1 MDNFLTLA
9 TERLIWTVNGL
20 LAILY
25 SLVDHL
31 TALAFALA
39 MAAFVITTSREQRAW
54 AMGAGILSIAAS
66 LIAPSPVPLFLLI
79 MILGGWAAVMLEQ
92 YNRPAQ
98 RWNVIRGLALYSLA
112 GVGFTLYRNLGLG
125 ESVLA
130 DPMMAQGAG
139 YLNAIIGIAMYVIP
153 LGFLAMAA
161 QSVWSHPPAPGTPS
175 DLIMKVR
182 TRGGG

>member
-1 MDNFLTLA
+1 MLI

-25 SLVDHL
+25 SLADHM
-31 TALAFALA
+31 TALAFAKA
-39 MAAFVITTSREQRAW
+39 MITFVITTPREQRAW
-54 AMGAGILSIAAS
+54 ALGTGMLSIGAS
-66 LIAPSPVPLFLLI
+66 LIAPTPVPIFLLV
-79 MILGGWAAVMLEQ
+79 MILGGWATVMLEQ

-98 RWNVIRGLALYSLA
+98 RWNVIRGLALYALA
-112 GVGFTLYRNLGLG
+112 GVGFTLYRKLGLG
-125 ESVLA
+125 ESILA

-161 QSVWSHPPAPGTPS
+161 QSVWAHPPAPGTPS
-175 DLIMKVR
+175 DLITKVR
-182 TRGGG
+182 TRGRS

>member
-1 MDNFLTLA
+1 MDNFFTLA

-25 SLVDHL
+25 SLIDHL

-39 MAAFVITTSREQRAW
+39 LAAFVITTPREQRAW
-54 AMGAGILSIAAS
+54 AIGAGILSIAAR
-66 LIAPSPVPLFLLI
+66 LIAPSPVPLFLLV
-79 MILGGWAAVMLEQ
+79 MILGGWATVMLEQ

-98 RWNVIRGLALYSLA
+98 RWNVIRGLALYALA

-161 QSVWSHPPAPGTPS
+161 QSVWAHPPAPGTPS
-175 DLIMKVR
+175 DLITKVR

>member
-1 MDNFLTLA
+1 MDNFFTLA

-25 SLVDHL
+25 SLIDHL

-39 MAAFVITTSREQRAW
+39 VAAFVITTPREQRAW
-54 AMGAGILSIAAS
+54 AIGAGILSIAAS
-66 LIAPSPVPLFLLI
+66 LIASSPVPLFLLV

-98 RWNVIRGLALYSLA
+98 RWNVIRGLALYALA

-161 QSVWSHPPAPGTPS
+161 QSVWAHPPTPGTPS
-175 DLIMKVR
+175 DLITKVR

>member
-1 MDNFLTLA
+1 MDNFFTLA
-9 TERLIWTVNGL
+9 TERLIWTMNGL

-25 SLVDHL
+25 SLIDHL
-31 TALAFALA
+31 TALAFALVV
-39 MAAFVITTSREQRAW
+39 AAFVITTPREQRAW
-54 AMGAGILSIAAS
+54 AIGAGILSIAAS
-66 LIAPSPVPLFLLI
+66 LMAPSPVPLFLLV

-98 RWNVIRGLALYSLA
+98 RWNVIRGLALYALA

-161 QSVWSHPPAPGTPS
+161 QSVWAHPPAPGTPS
-175 DLIMKVR
+175 DLITKVR